1 VLYPFLRPAL
11 IDDAVLTSL
20 AVLFGASPVF
30 TFSLDRVGWF
40 GDEVVWLGPRDE
52 APFRGLTD
60 LVCASFPTCAPYGG
74 QHADVIPHLTIGH
87 LGGPVALRAAGQEV
101 RPALPIGA
109 AATHV
114 TLMTGPR
121 PGTRGASPGRWRMT
135 AAFPLA
141 GADGGR

>member
-1 VLYPFLRPAL
+1 MPDPTPDLPSGQESPADPQSALLILVPAAEPVVGAYRARLDAGARDGVPAHLTVLYPFLRPAL

-40 GDEVVWLGPRDE
+40 GDEV
-52 APFRGLTD
+52 
-60 LVCASFPTCAPYGG
+60 
-74 QHADVIPHLTIGH
+74 
-87 LGGPVALRAAGQEV
+87 
-101 RPALPIGA
+101 
-109 AATHV
+109 
-114 TLMTGPR
+114 
-121 PGTRGASPGRWRMT
+121 GTRGASPGRWRMT